1 MKSTLMKPLRFLV
14 LAFTDES
21 TPRRIA
27 MGFAIGAAIGLIPK
41 DNLTVLAL
49 IVLLFAVRVNIL
61 AGIVGALLFTFAG
74 HAMTP
79 FLDHMGAS
87 LLSVIPLQGF
97 YERMAESPFG
107 AWTRLNNTVVAGGL
121 LVGLLQLV
129 PLYWIAQAFVARRN
143 DELINARARSVSAG
157 VTGNGR
163 IG

>member
-1 MKSTLMKPLRFLV
+1 MISTLMKPLRFLV
-14 LAFTDES
+14 LAFTDEA

-61 AGIVGALLFTFAG
+61 AGVVGAVLFSFAG
-74 HAMTP
+74 HLMTP
-79 FLDHMGAS
+79 FLDHLGAS
-87 LLSVIPLQGF
+87 LLSVIPLQDF
-97 YERMAESPFG
+97 YERLSESPFG
-107 AWTRLNNTVVAGGL
+107 AWSRLNNTVVVGGL
-121 LVGLLQLV
+121 LVGLLQLL
-129 PLYWIAQAFVARRN
+129 PLYWVVQAFVSRRE
-143 DELINARARSVSAG
+143 DELFNARANGISAG

>member
-1 MKSTLMKPLRFLV
+1 MISTFMKPLRFLV
-14 LAFTDES
+14 LAVTDEA

-61 AGIVGALLFTFAG
+61 AGIVGAVLFSFAG
-74 HAMTP
+74 HIMTP
-79 FLDHMGAS
+79 FLDQMGETV
-87 LLSVIPLQGF
+87 LSFIPLQDF
-97 YERMAESPFG
+97 YTRLSQSPFG
-107 AWTRLNNTVVAGGL
+107 AWTRLNNTVVAGAL

-129 PLYWIAQAFVARRN
+129 PLYWIAQAFLTRRD
-143 DELINARARSVSAG
+143 DELIRARADSVSAG
-157 VTGNGR
+157 VSGQGR